1 MRKGSARTAYG
12 VLLTICFCHMNNDM
26 LQSLVIAS
34 YPTIKENFHLSFGQ
48 IGLVTLAYQ
57 ATASLLQPL
66 IGAVADRRPSPYALP
81 VGTLFTGAGLVV
93 LSTAPTFPMLIA
105 GACVLGIGS
114 SVFHPESSRVA
125 RMAAGGRP
133 GLAQSLFQVGGNI
146 GGALGPLGAAV
157 VVLRW
162 GQRSLGAFSLLALVS
177 TAALGAVGL
186 WAKRALEEQRAQ
198 SRREGLG
205 PRSALDSESAP
216 PLSKAQVR
224 TSLAILLV
232 LIFSKFVYL
241 ASFSSY
247 YTFYLVEHFGLPVA
261 SAQFHL
267 CSLAGAVAAGALVGG
282 WMGDAFGRKRVIWF
296 SILGA
301 LPFALAL
308 PYVDLAWTEIL
319 TVAIG
324 FILAS
329 AFPAVVVYGQE
340 LSPNRVGMVSGLFFG
355 LSFGAAGLG
364 AGLLGKLADARG
376 IDYVYRVVSFLP
388 AIGLL
393 AAMLPDLGRRSRAS
407 RVPADAAPK
416 AADGLAEGGV
426 ADTP

>member
-1 MRKGSARTAYG
+1 
-12 VLLTICFCHMNNDM
+12 
-26 LQSLVIAS
+26 
-34 YPTIKENFHLSFGQ
+34 
-48 IGLVTLAYQ
+48 
-57 ATASLLQPL
+57 
-66 IGAVADRRPSPYALP
+66 
-81 VGTLFTGAGLVV
+81 
-93 LSTAPTFPMLIA
+93 
-105 GACVLGIGS
+105 
-114 SVFHPESSRVA
+114 
-125 RMAAGGRP
+125 
-133 GLAQSLFQVGGNI
+133 
-146 GGALGPLGAAV
+146 
-157 VVLRW
+157 
-162 GQRSLGAFSLLALVS
+162 
-177 TAALGAVGL
+177 
-186 WAKRALEEQRAQ
+186 
-198 SRREGLG
+198 
-205 PRSALDSESAP
+205 
-216 PLSKAQVR
+216 
-224 TSLAILLV
+224 
-232 LIFSKFVYL
+232 
-241 ASFSSY
+241 
-247 YTFYLVEHFGLPVA
+247 
-261 SAQFHL
+261 
-267 CSLAGAVAAGALVGG
+267 
-282 WMGDAFGRKRVIWF
+282 MGDAFGRKRVIWF

-340 LSPNRVGMVSGLFFG
+340 LIPNRVGMVSGLFFG